1 MKNESKA
8 VSTKTRIP
16 LWVNIMQAIL
26 ILIMLGQ
33 VYMYFFDHQMM
44 AESGIAVDST
54 PMLNLV
60 YEMGART
67 LVMALASVYVMITQ
81 NPIQYLVV
89 LIMNIL
95 REGQEMII
103 DPLFPVFNAPATPM
117 VDFGIHVVI
126 VVIEVLAF
134 IAVYKITNR

>member
-1 MKNESKA
+1 MSRNISSK
-8 VSTKTRIP
+8 IP
-16 LWVNIMQAIL
+16 LWVNIVQGIL

-44 AESGIAVDST
+44 AETGVRVEGT

-67 LVMALASVYVMITQ
+67 LVMALASIYVMITQ
-81 NPIQYLVV
+81 DAKQFLVV
-89 LIMNIL
+89 LFMNII

-103 DPLFPVFNAPATPM
+103 DPLFPVLNAPVSPTA
-117 VDFGIHVVI
+117 DFWIHVVI
-126 VVIEVLAF
+126 IAIEILAF
-134 IAVYKITNR
+134 VTVYKLVKK